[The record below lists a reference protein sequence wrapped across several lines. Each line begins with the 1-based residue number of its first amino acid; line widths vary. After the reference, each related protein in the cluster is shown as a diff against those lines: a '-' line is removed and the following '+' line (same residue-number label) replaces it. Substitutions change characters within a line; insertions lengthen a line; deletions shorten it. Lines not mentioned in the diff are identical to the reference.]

1 MNQLSGASQ
10 RQIILHSV
18 LAGLTPLI
26 PIPFVDDLVKTYFK
40 RRMVRKLAAAHS
52 QVLNDTDVATL
63 ADDPDTGC
71 LLGCVTT
78 VIVYP
83 LKAIFRKIF
92 FFLEWKRATD
102 IVSHT
107 YYQGFLIESAL
118 GEKWIAPAG
127 LRRAEE
133 VRRAIDQL
141 LLQVNTS
148 LIERAVKGIFNQ
160 SKAALKGVARLLQN
174 SLRALRGK
182 PSQEE
187 VAHVVEALQEQEE
200 QELEGVIGPLQNA
213 INKIPAE
220 HFEELKEQ
228 LAQALGFSRLT

>member
-1 MNQLSGASQ
+1 MNQLSSSSQ
-10 RQIILHSV
+10 RQIILHSI

-40 RRMVRKLAAAHS
+40 RRMVRKLTTQHS
-52 QVLNDTDVATL
+52 QFLNDTDVATL
-63 ADDPDTGC
+63 ADDPDSGC

-92 FFLEWKRATD
+92 FFLEWKRAVD

-107 YYQGFLIESAL
+107 YYQGFLIDSAL
-118 GEKWIAPAG
+118 DERWIAPAG
-127 LRRAEE
+127 PRRADE
-133 VRRAIDQL
+133 VRRAMDQL
-141 LLQVNTS
+141 FLQLNTS

-160 SKAALKGVARLLQN
+160 SKSALKGVARLLQN
-174 SLRALRGK
+174 SLRALRSK
-182 PSQEE
+182 PSQEQ
-187 VAHVVEALQEQEE
+187 VGQVVEALQEQEE
-200 QELEGVIGPLQNA
+200 RELEGVIGPLQNA

-220 HFEELKEQ
+220 HFEQLKDQ
-228 LAQALGFSRLT
+228 LAQALGFYRTS